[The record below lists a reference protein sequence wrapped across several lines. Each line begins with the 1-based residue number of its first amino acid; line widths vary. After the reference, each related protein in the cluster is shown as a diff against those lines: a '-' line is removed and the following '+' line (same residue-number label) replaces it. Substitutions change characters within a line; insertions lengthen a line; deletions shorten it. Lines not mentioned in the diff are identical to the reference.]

1 MRHAI
6 VRGALPAA
14 LIVCAISGMLSS
26 LRGEP
31 MRSSALRAAVALSL
45 CVFAPAALAQTATK
59 KVLTLEGAKKIAA
72 AAEVEA
78 KKNNWNVAIAIVD
91 DGGNLIYQQRMDGTQ
106 IASLDIAPFK
116 ARGAVGFKRPTKE
129 LEDRVTKGATGLVK
143 MPWVAPAEGGLP
155 IMIGGE
161 LVGAIGVS
169 GATSQQDGIV
179 AAAGVAAAAEMK

>member
-1 MRHAI
+1 MKLSTTCA
-6 VRGALPAA
+6 AAAAA
-14 LIVCAISGMLSS
+14 LLFSIVTPTAW
-26 LRGEP
+26 P
-31 MRSSALRAAVALSL
+31 
-45 CVFAPAALAQTATK
+45 QTATK

-72 AAEVEA
+72 AAEAEA

-129 LEDRVTKGATGLVK
+129 FEDRLTKGATGLLRV
-143 MPWVAPAEGGLP
+143 PWAAPVEGGLP
-155 IMIGGE
+155 IVIGGE

-169 GATSQQDGIV
+169 GVTSQQDGVV
-179 AAAGVAAAAEMK
+179 AAAGLAVAAGMK